1 MNRLLLIIVV
11 VLLPFALTSKK
22 EDTTLAM
29 GAETLEK
36 KELEIPI
43 SSKEDTADDSIKPLQ
58 VLISNNANKSNPYY
72 VDLEEYV
79 IGVVAGEMPA
89 SFNLEALKAQ
99 AVASRTYALYKLSNI
114 KNYVLSTSISDQVYL
129 NESQMKAKWGSDY
142 NYYYNRIKQAVDATK
157 NQVLKYG
164 DNLAI
169 TYYFAIS
176 NGYTDNAKTVFN
188 EDKAYLVSVDSSW
201 DKNYSY
207 ISSFSML
214 KNNFCSRLNISC
226 NNISITNVVRGDNH
240 YVDEITINGVKFTG
254 RQIFNKLNLKSH
266 DFDLSVNGNYIN
278 ITTYGFGH
286 GVGMSQYGAQ
296 GMSSSGYNYEQILAH
311 YYQNTKLSVI

>member
-1 MNRLLLIIVV
+1 MNRILLIIVV
-11 VLLPFALTSKK
+11 VLIPFALMSKK
-22 EDTTLAM
+22 DNTTLAM
-29 GAETLEK
+29 TTETLEK
-36 KELEIPI
+36 RELEIPLNT
-43 SSKEDTADDSIKPLQ
+43 KEESLEENDKPLQ

-129 NESQMKAKWGSDY
+129 NESQMKAKWGNDY
-142 NYYYNRIKQAVDATK
+142 SYYYNRIKQAVDATK

-188 EDKAYLVSVDSSW
+188 DDKAYLVSVDSSW

-207 ISSFSML
+207 ISTFSML
-214 KNNFCSRLNISC
+214 KSNFCSRLNINC
-226 NNISITNVVRGDNH
+226 NSISINNVVRGDNH
-240 YVDEITINGVKFTG
+240 YVDEITINGIKFTG

-266 DFDLSVNGNYIN
+266 DFDLSVNGDYIN

-296 GMSSSGYNYEQILAH
+296 GMSTNGYNYEQILTH
-311 YYQNTKLSVI
+311 YYQNTKLSLI

>member
-1 MNRLLLIIVV
+1 MNRILLIIVV
-11 VLLPFALTSKK
+11 VLLPFALMSKK
-22 EDTTLAM
+22 ENTTLAM
-29 GAETLEK
+29 TTETLEK
-36 KELEIPI
+36 RELEIPLN
-43 SSKEDTADDSIKPLQ
+43 SKGESLKENDKPLQ

-129 NESQMKAKWGSDY
+129 NESQMKAKWGNDY
-142 NYYYNRIKQAVDATK
+142 SYYYNRIKQAVDATK

-188 EDKAYLVSVDSSW
+188 DDKAYLVSVDSSW

-207 ISSFSML
+207 ISTFSML
-214 KNNFCSRLNISC
+214 KSNFCSRLNINC
-226 NNISITNVVRGDNH
+226 NSISINNVVRGDNH
-240 YVDEITINGVKFTG
+240 YVDEITINGIKFTG

-266 DFDLSVNGNYIN
+266 DFDLSVNGDYIN

-296 GMSSSGYNYEQILAH
+296 GMSTNGYNYEQILTH
-311 YYQNTKLSVI
+311 YYQNTKLSLI